1 MPEAQSKK
9 NSSYLQWFGEIL
21 ITLGVILMLYVVW
34 QLFVNDPVVSQSQQ
48 QQAKE
53 YSIVDHKNPKEF
65 VKMRSNLKQG
75 AVFAKLYVPRF
86 AKDYERLIGQGTFQ
100 KITLNVIGVGH
111 YVSTEWPGKPGNFA
125 LAAHRTSH
133 GAPFSK
139 IDELRAGD
147 KVWVETNDNWFTYE
161 YRQTAIVEPSDLSV
175 LSDLPPGLTNATKG
189 KSYLTMTSCHP
200 KWSNKQRI
208 VVWFEL
214 VKTEPKSGG
223 TPDDLV
229 NAQRQ

>member
-1 MPEAQSKK
+1 MLNDKPTKRTTF
-9 NSSYLQWFGEIL
+9 LQWFGEIL

-48 QQAKE
+48 QKSKE
-53 YSIVDHKNPKEF
+53 YSIVEQKNPKEF
-65 VKMRSNLKQG
+65 VKMKSNLKQG

-100 KITLNVIGVGH
+100 KITLNVVGIGH

-139 IDELRAGD
+139 IDELKAGD

-175 LSDLPPGLTNATKG
+175 LSDLPPGLINATRG
-189 KSYLTMTSCHP
+189 KSFLTMTSCHP

-214 VKTEPKSGG
+214 VNTQARDQGKPF
-223 TPDDLV
+223 DLLE
-229 NAQRQ
+229 AQR